1 MQGTTEVHDTWLEW
15 LEAHDGDEAPDEA
28 TKVAALRDYI
38 LQEAREAAADD
49 SARLPWVNK
58 KLPQLGI
65 TEQIPGPGVAYGLQV
80 PVTGT
85 LDMIVYA
92 QSRTEALEKASA
104 LLDGTHGNQV
114 RRITPTAAPTFT
126 SGPEDPDPQATDD
139 TPTTVDALLTKF
151 REIIM
156 LGVIAGPHLCTSG
169 SNAVLAKFGLDPIP
183 GRQTFTVG
191 MPVDGVMKTM
201 VEAYDAESAKRV
213 AGWRW
218 DNSRTGYS
226 LDTVTDTGPLVV
238 VAPNS

>member
-15 LEAHDGDEAPDEA
+15 LEQHEHDDEAD
-28 TKVAALRDYI
+28 KLAALRDYI
-38 LQEAREAAADD
+38 LHEAREAAEGD
-49 SARLPWVNK
+49 LNGHVGWINK

-65 TEQIPGPGVAYGLQV
+65 TEQIPRPGVAYGLQV

-85 LDMIVYA
+85 LDILVYA
-92 QSRTEALEKASA
+92 RSRTEALEKASA
-104 LLDGTHGNQV
+104 LLDGTHGGQV
-114 RRITPTAAPTFT
+114 RRIAPTAAPTFT
-126 SGPEDPDPQATDD
+126 SGPEDPDPQANDD

-156 LGVIAGPHLCTSG
+156 LGVIAGPHLCTPG
-169 SNAVLAKFGLDPIP
+169 ANDVLGKFGLDPVP

-191 MPVDGVMKTM
+191 MPVDGVMKTT